1 MRNLQTS
8 DIFSACRLLSKIG
21 IREEIKAVAMAAEE
35 NKNKRVKADM
45 GVDLLLGILE
55 KATLEKNE
63 KEFYSFIANIFEC
76 DWNEVRGMDPIELLD
91 KLQEVANIETWKNF
105 FARVARLMKKK

>member
-45 GVDLLLGILE
+45 GVDLLLAILE
-55 KATLEKNE
+55 KATSENNE
-63 KEFYSFIANIFEC
+63 KEIYMFMADIFEC
-76 DWNEVRGMDPIELLD
+76 DFEEVEKMDPVELLD
-91 KLQEVANIETWKNF
+91 NLEKVADLEKWKSF
-105 FARVARLMKKK
+105 FERVARLMKKK